1 MESGLIL
8 IFTFHLI
15 TLRGERVGR
24 KRRKII
30 RRPVIKPFP
39 KLFSCPICGQE
50 TVTVYHETNSES
62 AKVICT
68 NCGVCEEVK
77 WYPAYAPV
85 DAYADFYDK
94 LTQGYT
100 SLKLTN
106 PHLTMVEEIHEDR
119 AKLLEQ
125 ASDNHSSEARVV
137 SFVNYKGG
145 VGKTTLAVE
154 ISAALAYH
162 YNKKVLLID
171 ADPQSNATFYLM
183 EETMWENFA
192 QQARTIKELFD
203 AALRKDITELQHF
216 DIRNI
221 IVSDNL
227 RVHDYTKNLHL
238 IPSHLDLYEIDIE
251 LARMLGKG
259 AHSLMILWQAIRNI
273 KADYDYII
281 IDCPPNMYLVTQN
294 AIVASDGVI
303 ITLLPEYLSRI
314 GIALIVRMIDDINQK
329 MMQHASIFGGQ
340 FKSTRVMGIIFNRV
354 RYGAHGILSDQS
366 YNIQEVRKKYGD
378 LVFNTL
384 IRESVRIA
392 QRPLQRIP
400 ISISG
405 YQQDRQY
412 EESIR
417 EVAREFLKRFEENEI

>member
-1 MESGLIL
+1 MGSEMC
-8 IFTFHLI
+8 
-15 TLRGERVGR
+15 
-24 KRRKII
+24 I
-30 RRPVIKPFP
+30 RDR
-39 KLFSCPICGQE
+39 
-50 TVTVYHETNSES
+50 
-62 AKVICT
+62 
-68 NCGVCEEVK
+68 VK

-85 DAYADFYDK
+85 DAYAEFFDK
-94 LTQGYT
+94 LTQTDT
-100 SLKLTN
+100 SIKSAE
-106 PHLTMVEEIHEDR
+106 PHLTVTEEIHKGYTKSIEK
-119 AKLLEQ
+119 AP
-125 ASDNHSSEARVV
+125 SSYSSEAHVV

-183 EETMWENFA
+183 EEDTWENVA
-192 QQARTIKELFD
+192 QQGRTIKELFD
-203 AALRKDITELQHF
+203 VALHKGTIELQHF
-216 DIRNI
+216 DIRS
-221 IVSDNL
+221 IVVDHGL
-227 RVHDYTKNLHL
+227 RVHDFTKNLHL
-238 IPSHLDLYEIDIE
+238 IPSHLDLYEIDLE
-251 LARMLGKG
+251 LARMLGKE
-259 AHSLMILWQAIRNI
+259 APSLLILWQAIRDI

-314 GIALIVRMIDDINQK
+314 GIALIIRMIDNINER
-329 MMQHASIFGGQ
+329 MRQHASIFGGQ
-340 FKSTRVMGIIFNRV
+340 FKSTEVKGIIFNRV
-354 RYGAHGILSDQS
+354 RYGAHGILTDQS
-366 YNIQEVRKKYGD
+366 YNIQEIRRKYGN
-378 LVFNTL
+378 LVFKTV

-412 EESIR
+412 EEALR
-417 EVAREFLKRFEENEI
+417 EIAKEFLERFEA